1 METIIFYLIIA
12 TGYIAIIAGCLYL
25 SLVLLGDI
33 LKMTGMWSDFMKIAV
48 RYFNE
53 KRKLKAKKEK

>member
-33 LKMTGMWSDFMKIAV
+33 LKMTGMWYDFMRIAV